1 MCQKYIFAYLLYKYL
16 RPSFEFCWL
25 WTFLQSNSP
34 NILTL
39 CETNLDDSIDSG
51 NFPVRGYF
59 PLIQK
64 DSSIHMHGLA
74 IYVKEGLSFAQNI
87 SLENSADSYLCF
99 WLALLHSVSYFFF
112 LYQSLSLSLCMVF
125 DSTSSIIYEV
135 LLINPCANVF
145 FFGDFN
151 IHLILRWLTF
161 LLTIQNVNLFALLF
175 WIYFFLLMLVFVLQW
190 LSLHWEILIMLLS
203 QFLLT
208 FHQIHNGMPLFFLNC

>member
-99 WLALLHSVSYFFF
+99 WLALLHSVSYFSF

-145 FFGDFN
+145 FFGDFK